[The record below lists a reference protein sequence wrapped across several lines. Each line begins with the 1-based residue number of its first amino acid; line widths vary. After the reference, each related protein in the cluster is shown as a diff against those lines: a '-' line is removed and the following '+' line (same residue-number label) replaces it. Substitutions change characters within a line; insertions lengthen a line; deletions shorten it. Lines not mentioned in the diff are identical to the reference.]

1 MTGKSKAS
9 PGRKRTPDP
18 VAPPAFPVIRKFGT
32 HRTEMRLLGPADRD
46 TLLKFFK
53 SHTRE
58 TIHLRYGY
66 ELSHMTEERAAEL
79 VGVDQSRDAA
89 IGIFEYD
96 QEVPLVA
103 IGRYCLKPGGTSAEV
118 AFVVREDRRRLGI
131 ATALLSALLAI
142 AASRGLETLDAQVL
156 RENQPM
162 LEIFFGLGGVKSA
175 IPGTGE
181 VTVTI
186 DIRKALRN
194 LGRRRQR

>member
-1 MTGKSKAS
+1 
-9 PGRKRTPDP
+9 
-18 VAPPAFPVIRKFGT
+18 
-32 HRTEMRLLGPADRD
+32 MRLLGPSDRD
-46 TLLKFFK
+46 TLLDFFK

-66 ELSHMTEERAAEL
+66 ELSHLTEARAAEL
-79 VGVDQSRDAA
+79 VGVDQSKDAA
-89 IGIFEYD
+89 IGIFETG
-96 QEVPLVA
+96 EPVPLVA
-103 IGRYCLKPGGTSAEV
+103 IGRYCLKPDNRSAEV

-131 ATALLSALLAI
+131 ATALLSALLSI

-175 IPGTGE
+175 IPGTDS

-186 DIRKALRN
+186 DIRKALHN
-194 LGRRRQR
+194 LGRRKSR